1 MGSGPS
7 RCARLDLGLHSA
19 IPMSMFALTIDGT
32 DTGPFTE
39 PELVE
44 WLEGYRTEQSTD
56 HEFRRVHIHEL
67 PEHGTV
73 GHHRSVWDFVRRP
86 GAP

>member
-1 MGSGPS
+1 VALSVPVL
-7 RCARLDLGLHSA
+7 RLGLHSA

-44 WLEGYRTEQSTD
+44 WLEGYRDEHPAD
-56 HEFRRVHIHEL
+56 HEFRRVQIHEL

-73 GHHRSVWDFVRRP
+73 GHHRSVWDFVTRP